1 MTKLL
6 IRYTKSAIGY
16 AQNQK
21 DTVRSLGLRK
31 LNSTVLHNDTPAIRG
46 MAFKIRHLVTVE
58 ELPDDAV
65 QPAKV
70 ATVRPVKTTL
80 VATAPAGKSAAA
92 KAPAVAKTAPAE
104 KPVAAKAPAAAK
116 TAPVTES
123 AVVEKPAVAEA
134 QAVVEAPP
142 LAEAPAAAETS
153 AKADDLELIE
163 GIGPKIAGVLKAAGI
178 VTFADLAA
186 ADTSRLEEILQQE
199 PNLRL
204 ADPGTWPEQA
214 ALAAAGKWEEFKVL
228 TEQLKGG
235 RRA

>member
-21 DTVRSLGLRK
+21 DTVRSLGLHK
-31 LNSTVLHNDTPAIRG
+31 LNSTALHNDTPAIRG
-46 MAFKIRHLVTVE
+46 MAFKVRHLVTVE

-80 VATAPAGKSAAA
+80 VVAAAAEKPAVA
-92 KAPAVAKTAPAE
+92 KAPAVAETVPVATPAVVKAPVVAETQSVIEAPAI
-104 KPVAAKAPAAAK
+104 
-116 TAPVTES
+116 
-123 AVVEKPAVAEA
+123 VETPVAEA
-134 QAVVEAPP
+134 SV
-142 LAEAPAAAETS
+142 AAEVP
-153 AKADDLELIE
+153 AQADDLELIE
-163 GIGPKIAGVLKAAGI
+163 GIGPKIAGVLTAAGI

-186 ADTSRLEEILQQE
+186 ADTSRLTEILQQE

-204 ADPGTWPEQA
+204 ADPSTWSEQA
-214 ALAAAGKWEEFKVL
+214 ALAAAGKWDEFKAL
-228 TEQLKGG
+228 GEQLKGG

>member
-6 IRYTKSAIGY
+6 ITYTKSAIGY

-31 LNSTVLHNDTPAIRG
+31 LNSIVLHNDTPAIRG
-46 MAFKIRHLVTVE
+46 MAFTIRHLVTVE
-58 ELPDDAV
+58 ELGDDAV
-65 QPAKV
+65 LPTKV

-80 VATAPAGKSAAA
+80 VVSAM
-92 KAPAVAKTAPAE
+92 PE
-104 KPVAAKAPAAAK
+104 KPVAAKG
-116 TAPVTES
+116 
-123 AVVEKPAVAEA
+123 PAVAETGPVA
-134 QAVVEAPP
+134 EPEVAETPVVAAAPAVVETPV
-142 LAEAPAAAETS
+142 AAATPV
-153 AKADDLELIE
+153 KADDLELIE
-163 GIGPKIAGVLKAAGI
+163 GIGPKIAGVLTAAGI

-186 ADTSRLEEILQQE
+186 ADTSRLTEILEQE

-214 ALAAAGKWEEFKVL
+214 ALAAAGKWDEFKVL
-228 TEQLKGG
+228 AEQLKGG

>member
-6 IRYTKSAIGY
+6 ITYTKSAIGY

-31 LNSTVLHNDTPAIRG
+31 LNSIALHNDTPAIRG

-65 QPAKV
+65 LPAKV

-80 VATAPAGKSAAA
+80 VVAAAAEKPAVA
-92 KAPAVAKTAPAE
+92 KAPAVAETV
-104 KPVAAKAPAAAK
+104 PV
-116 TAPVTES
+116 VTP
-123 AVVEKPAVAEA
+123 AVVKAAAVAETQSVIEEPA
-134 QAVVEAPP
+134 IVETPVVEASV
-142 LAEAPAAAETS
+142 AAATP
-153 AKADDLELIE
+153 AQADDLELIE
-163 GIGPKIAGVLKAAGI
+163 GIGPKIAGVLTAAGI

-186 ADTSRLEEILQQE
+186 ADTSRLTEILQQE
-199 PNLRL
+199 PNLRS
-204 ADPGTWPEQA
+204 ADSSTWSEQA
-214 ALAAAGKWEEFKVL
+214 ALAAAGKWDELKVL